1 MIQFPQET
9 IIKNGIHG
17 RLNNWINMFLANRK
31 INVFVEVEQQDEVT
45 INPGVPQRTILV
57 PIFFLCRIMTF
68 QFFCSTDRSKQL
80 KDNEI
85 RQEDLK
91 QHGQTTQWN
100 VVQYQ

>member
-1 MIQFPQET
+1 M
-9 IIKNGIHG
+9 
-17 RLNNWINMFLANRK
+17 
-31 INVFVEVEQQDEVT
+31 FVEVEQQEEVT
-45 INPGVPQRTILV
+45 INPGVAQGTILV

-68 QFFCSTDRSKQL
+68 QFFCSTDRSKQI